1 MKFMILA
8 ILFWQPLAI
17 FGIFF
22 RDNLRGQEIPTPG
35 TTPSTCV
42 SIIVQRF
49 VLCTIIKIHLCL
61 KSIDFTIISFTPE
74 VTSLFFYACPI
85 LFFFFFYTAS
95 VEDQE
100 VRGLIPGRVIQ
111 KSIWHLESRLAHE
124 YVKLHHFSY
133 LQQIH

>member
-1 MKFMILA
+1 MVDFLDIAAMKFMILA
-8 ILFWQPLAI
+8 TFGNFRNFFPRQP
-17 FGIFF
+17 
-22 RDNLRGQEIPTPG
+22 PG
-35 TTPSTCV
+35 TTPSTGV

-85 LFFFFFYTAS
+85 FFFFFYTAY
-95 VEDQE
+95 VQDQE
-100 VRGLIPGRVIQ
+100 VRGSIPGRVIQ

-133 LQQIH
+133 LQQIN